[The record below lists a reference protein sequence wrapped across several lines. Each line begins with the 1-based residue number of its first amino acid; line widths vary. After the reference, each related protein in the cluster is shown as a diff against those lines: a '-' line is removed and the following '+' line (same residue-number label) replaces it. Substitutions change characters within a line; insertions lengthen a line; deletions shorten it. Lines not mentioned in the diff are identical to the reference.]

1 VIAAVLSGW
10 TQEFVELWRDVAAV
24 WRRGRKKTPESRK
37 TQRRTHRERS
47 AARYHHAGE
56 VNTHGSLPLH
66 AARTWSRRVG
76 ILSLGSEVETPPRF
90 LRTEPDRESGRFHAL
105 SAESTEEHR
114 HAQIPLAIL

>member
-24 WRRGRKKTPESRK
+24 WRRGRRTPEIRK
-37 TQRRTHRERS
+37 PRRRTHRERS
-47 AARYHHAGE
+47 AGRYHGHGEE
-56 VNTHGSLPLH
+56 VNTHASFPLH

-76 ILSLGSEVETPPRF
+76 MLSLGSELETPPRF
-90 LRTEPDRESGRFHAL
+90 LRTEPAQESGRFHAL